1 MEEHYDSNEEGDHH
15 EMPSEFQGIDP
26 EELANMGIL
35 PKKHIS
41 NLSHI

>member
-26 EELANMGIL
+26 EDLANMGIVQT
-35 PKKHIS
+35 KIIEFIS
-41 NLSHI
+41 HF